1 MKKFSFKE
9 MLDGLLGSTPA
20 PAQLQQQFPE
30 KLNVKDFQAMN
41 IVRHGFPH
49 QPTALA
55 FDPVQKLLA
64 IGTKTGS
71 LRLLGRPGVDI
82 HVRHDGDPAVLQIAF
97 LVNEGALV
105 TACTD
110 DTLNMWNIRQKIP
123 EVVHTLKFQRERTTC
138 ISLPLQSKWLY
149 VGTEKG
155 NVHIVNIESFVV
167 SGYIINWN
175 KAIELSRKNHPGPVT
190 CLVDNPV
197 DSNKLLIGF
206 ETGLLVLWDLRTKA
220 ADVRWQSAEPL
231 RSVCWLSD
239 GKQFMSSHADGSLC
253 TWSVKTPQR
262 PVATQFPHAKTREN
276 GQQEPCKAIQKV
288 SWLSTRAGL
297 PRPGSLL
304 LCVGPRPA
312 RPSEPYVIFTGGL
325 GHDTAGRTPS
335 VTVMHGRTTTVLE
348 MEHNVVDFIALVD
361 TPYPSEFQDPYGI
374 VVLLQNDLVVVDLT
388 SPGYPCFENPYPMD
402 LHGSTVTSCT
412 YLADCP
418 GDLVPAL
425 YSVGTA
431 KQNRTG
437 FSEKEWPIT
446 GGTWGTGGNSYPE
459 VVITGHADGSVKF
472 WDATA
477 VSFQVLYKLKVS
489 RVLERQ
495 RRSQDGDTE
504 DQLAVQQVV
513 LCPESRQLAVAGA
526 SYVIHFRFSRNEK
539 NAEVPCLEIPI
550 VYETYGDSD
559 RDPPSGDPAV
569 TVRPADTIAGVNGKK
584 AELSLP
590 VRCRS
595 GPIRRPPGFHPE
607 LVCITPAV
615 NGEPPGVISSVAVNS
630 AYGLLAYGNESGLVI
645 VDTVQRTCLL
655 NLGTP
660 DLYGPADPYQRAPR
674 SPKQRAEE
682 ADLGRSPDSEQING
696 LCLSPTAGKQ
706 GGVGSVSPR
715 GRDVQ
720 RSRSQGTGRR
730 LVKAHSVMEE
740 PTSPLAPQLSATAA
754 AAAAAAGPHLRVWR
768 ARQCK
773 SFERLDTQQTASRSS
788 SLSSLENISSEAIVC
803 LQFADTFVNKSES
816 STCPCLLVGTSLGST
831 LIVQVA
837 LPRSADRATQAVSV
851 APTGSIFRLN
861 GAMQCIALLDCS
873 GARIPAAAETW
884 RDGNKERTRT
894 PSRPTVS
901 SCGSLSE
908 AGGGDGQL
916 LVLVSDKQARVLATP
931 SHSCLC
937 KLQITETSF
946 VVRAEIISLKDSV
959 CLVCYLA
966 NGRLNSYSLPSLR
979 PLMEV
984 EFLPLS
990 DLSFQTTKS
999 AIADPMLAIWGQQM
1013 FVNEDATQMART
1025 FCISNHGHGLYLCSP
1040 SEIQK
1045 FTISSEFCTQ
1055 LQDMV
1060 GELFLACDMPELPQ
1074 QGFLKGLFGGGVRS
1088 LDREELFGETSGKA
1102 SRSVAKLLTG
1112 PTAQAEQLQ
1121 ARVSSTGGDVGRARQ
1136 AMIERGQKLSKLE
1149 DRTEQLMADA
1159 DNFSSTA
1166 HQLMMRYKD
1175 KKWYQL

>member
-1 MKKFSFKE
+1 MFRVSHSV
-9 MLDGLLGSTPA
+9 LTAAS
-20 PAQLQQQFPE
+20 
-30 KLNVKDFQAMN
+30 VSVFQ

-64 IGTKTGS
+64 IGTKTGIAATTATS
-71 LRLLGRPGVDI
+71 VSGRRGGRRRGARAVDGQRARVPRVITSPTGPPERAHRGPTVISLGRPGVDI
-82 HVRHDGDPAVLQIAF
+82 HVRHDGDPAVLQGSVTETRPSYRGVSQFPAVLCPTGECHGDPAVLQIAF

-431 KQNRTG
+431 KQNRYDLGTAKQNRYDLGTAKQNRYDLGTAKQNRYGLGTAKQNRYGLGTAKQNRYDLGTAKQSRYDLSTTKQNRYDLSTAKQSRYDLGTAKQNRYDLGTAKQNRTG

-569 TVRPADTIAGVNGKK
+569 TVRPADTIAGVNGKKTRASPADTITRVDDKK

-773 SFERLDTQQTASRSS
+773 KRLDTQQTASRSS

-884 RDGNKERTRT
+884 RDGNKERTR
-894 PSRPTVS
+894 
-901 SCGSLSE
+901 E
-908 AGGGDGQL
+908 
-916 LVLVSDKQARVLATP
+916 
-931 SHSCLC
+931 
-937 KLQITETSF
+937 
-946 VVRAEIISLKDSV
+946 
-959 CLVCYLA
+959 
-966 NGRLNSYSLPSLR
+966 
-979 PLMEV
+979 
-984 EFLPLS
+984 
-990 DLSFQTTKS
+990 
-999 AIADPMLAIWGQQM
+999 
-1013 FVNEDATQMART
+1013 
-1025 FCISNHGHGLYLCSP
+1025 
-1040 SEIQK
+1040 
-1045 FTISSEFCTQ
+1045 
-1055 LQDMV
+1055 
-1060 GELFLACDMPELPQ
+1060 
-1074 QGFLKGLFGGGVRS
+1074 
-1088 LDREELFGETSGKA
+1088 
-1102 SRSVAKLLTG
+1102 
-1112 PTAQAEQLQ
+1112 
-1121 ARVSSTGGDVGRARQ
+1121 
-1136 AMIERGQKLSKLE
+1136 
-1149 DRTEQLMADA
+1149 
-1159 DNFSSTA
+1159 
-1166 HQLMMRYKD
+1166 
-1175 KKWYQL
+1175 

>member
-288 SWLSTRAGL
+288 SWLSTRAG
-297 PRPGSLL
+297 
-304 LCVGPRPA
+304 
-312 RPSEPYVIFTGGL
+312 EPYVIFTGGL

-720 RSRSQGTGRR
+720 RSRSQ
-730 LVKAHSVMEE
+730 
-740 PTSPLAPQLSATAA
+740 
-754 AAAAAAGPHLRVWR
+754 
-768 ARQCK
+768 
-773 SFERLDTQQTASRSS
+773 ERLDTQQTASRSS

>member
-1 MKKFSFKE
+1 MASRNERARRDRAARRQTELEKIRRKYVPGDSFSS
-9 MLDGLLGSTPA
+9 GSPPSAPSPA
-20 PAQLQQQFPE
+20 SARPPPAARRQDNQ
-30 KLNVKDFQAMN
+30 

-297 PRPGSLL
+297 LASLSPL
-304 LCVGPRPA
+304 AGWREEEE
-312 RPSEPYVIFTGGL
+312 SEPYVIFTGGL

-720 RSRSQGTGRR
+720 RSRSQ
-730 LVKAHSVMEE
+730 
-740 PTSPLAPQLSATAA
+740 
-754 AAAAAAGPHLRVWR
+754 
-768 ARQCK
+768 
-773 SFERLDTQQTASRSS
+773 ERLDTQQTASRSS

-990 DLSFQTTKS
+990 DLR
-999 AIADPMLAIWGQQM
+999 
-1013 FVNEDATQMART
+1013 MART

>member
-1 MKKFSFKE
+1 
-9 MLDGLLGSTPA
+9 
-20 PAQLQQQFPE
+20 
-30 KLNVKDFQAMN
+30 
-41 IVRHGFPH
+41 
-49 QPTALA
+49 
-55 FDPVQKLLA
+55 
-64 IGTKTGS
+64 
-71 LRLLGRPGVDI
+71 
-82 HVRHDGDPAVLQIAF
+82 
-97 LVNEGALV
+97 
-105 TACTD
+105 
-110 DTLNMWNIRQKIP
+110 MWNIRQKIP

-288 SWLSTRAGL
+288 SWLSTRAG
-297 PRPGSLL
+297 
-304 LCVGPRPA
+304 
-312 RPSEPYVIFTGGL
+312 EPYVIFTGGL

-569 TVRPADTIAGVNGKK
+569 TVRPADSIAGVNGKK

-720 RSRSQGTGRR
+720 RSRSQ
-730 LVKAHSVMEE
+730 
-740 PTSPLAPQLSATAA
+740 
-754 AAAAAAGPHLRVWR
+754 
-768 ARQCK
+768 
-773 SFERLDTQQTASRSS
+773 ERLDTQQTASRSS

-837 LPRSADRATQAVSV
+837 LPRSADRTTQAVSV

-990 DLSFQTTKS
+990 DLR
-999 AIADPMLAIWGQQM
+999 
-1013 FVNEDATQMART
+1013 MART

>member
-288 SWLSTRAGL
+288 SWLSTRAG
-297 PRPGSLL
+297 
-304 LCVGPRPA
+304 
-312 RPSEPYVIFTGGL
+312 EPYVIFTGGL

-720 RSRSQGTGRR
+720 RSRSQ
-730 LVKAHSVMEE
+730 
-740 PTSPLAPQLSATAA
+740 
-754 AAAAAAGPHLRVWR
+754 
-768 ARQCK
+768 
-773 SFERLDTQQTASRSS
+773 ERLDTQQTASRSS

-990 DLSFQTTKS
+990 DLR
-999 AIADPMLAIWGQQM
+999 
-1013 FVNEDATQMART
+1013 MART

>member
-1 MKKFSFKE
+1 
-9 MLDGLLGSTPA
+9 
-20 PAQLQQQFPE
+20 
-30 KLNVKDFQAMN
+30 
-41 IVRHGFPH
+41 
-49 QPTALA
+49 
-55 FDPVQKLLA
+55 
-64 IGTKTGS
+64 
-71 LRLLGRPGVDI
+71 
-82 HVRHDGDPAVLQIAF
+82 
-97 LVNEGALV
+97 
-105 TACTD
+105 
-110 DTLNMWNIRQKIP
+110 MWNIRQKIP

-297 PRPGSLL
+297 LASLSPL
-304 LCVGPRPA
+304 AGWREEEE
-312 RPSEPYVIFTGGL
+312 SEPYVIFTGGL

-569 TVRPADTIAGVNGKK
+569 TVRPADSIAGVNGKK

-720 RSRSQGTGRR
+720 RSRSQ
-730 LVKAHSVMEE
+730 
-740 PTSPLAPQLSATAA
+740 
-754 AAAAAAGPHLRVWR
+754 
-768 ARQCK
+768 
-773 SFERLDTQQTASRSS
+773 ERLDTQQTASRSS

-837 LPRSADRATQAVSV
+837 LPRSADRTTQAVSV

-990 DLSFQTTKS
+990 DLR
-999 AIADPMLAIWGQQM
+999 
-1013 FVNEDATQMART
+1013 MART

>member
-720 RSRSQGTGRR
+720 RSRSQ
-730 LVKAHSVMEE
+730 
-740 PTSPLAPQLSATAA
+740 
-754 AAAAAAGPHLRVWR
+754 
-768 ARQCK
+768 
-773 SFERLDTQQTASRSS
+773 ERLDTQQTASRSS

-990 DLSFQTTKS
+990 DLR
-999 AIADPMLAIWGQQM
+999 
-1013 FVNEDATQMART
+1013 MART

>member
-297 PRPGSLL
+297 LASLSPL
-304 LCVGPRPA
+304 AGWREEEE
-312 RPSEPYVIFTGGL
+312 SEPYVIFTGGL

-720 RSRSQGTGRR
+720 RSRSQ
-730 LVKAHSVMEE
+730 
-740 PTSPLAPQLSATAA
+740 
-754 AAAAAAGPHLRVWR
+754 
-768 ARQCK
+768 
-773 SFERLDTQQTASRSS
+773 ERLDTQQTASRSS

-990 DLSFQTTKS
+990 DLR
-999 AIADPMLAIWGQQM
+999 
-1013 FVNEDATQMART
+1013 MART